1 MTTDCARS
9 RFPSTRLGRLAITLA
24 TATLV
29 ACGPGASP
37 PLDSATD
44 THAADEQAVY
54 AAMLANDYGAPFYL
68 LRDRTSSFSLDD
80 PDFAVDLDYVVKQM
94 PGLSVETVAS
104 FCVRNDAGSALAAGM
119 NLGAPYQL
127 WTDQESK
134 AFFGSGMDGWQ
145 RFHEKYPEAPGI
157 IYLSRA
163 GFGSAGDQV
172 LLYWGFQ
179 TDWLYGDGGYVE
191 LAKVAGA
198 WQVVVRVVTIM
209 S

>member
-1 MTTDCARS
+1 
-9 RFPSTRLGRLAITLA
+9 
-24 TATLV
+24 V
-29 ACGPGASP
+29 
-37 PLDSATD
+37 
-44 THAADEQAVY
+44 
-54 AAMLANDYGAPFYL
+54 
-68 LRDRTSSFSLDD
+68 DR
-80 PDFAVDLDYVVKQM
+80 
-94 PGLSVETVAS
+94 
-104 FCVRNDAGSALAAGM
+104 
-119 NLGAPYQL
+119 
-127 WTDQESK
+127 
-134 AFFGSGMDGWQ
+134 
-145 RFHEKYPEAPGI
+145 PGI